1 MLYAFGP
8 YQLDTVG
15 RRLTR
20 EGARDPMPVP
30 DRQIEVLIQLVAHA
44 GQVLSKD
51 ALVEAAWQ
59 DVAVTDN
66 SLEQAIS
73 GLRRAL
79 GIPAGGGRYIE
90 TLARRGYRF
99 AAPVSTIAGRHSDE
113 ALASM
118 LAPYRAFLE
127 GRAALHALDRASVE
141 RATALF
147 DELARTS
154 PDDPAAHLGLAN
166 ALALTLESKRATGAR
181 DEALVARALHHA
193 AEACRLS
200 PASDEAWAALGLVS
214 HHARQREQAVAATR
228 RAVALA
234 PDNWRHQIRLG
245 YVSWGEERL
254 RAARHALRLLPAF
267 PLAHWLAATVHI
279 ARQAL
284 TPAER
289 ELVAGA
295 AAQDSQPQG
304 APFPSSG
311 LHLLLGLVR
320 LAQGDA
326 EEGLREFDRELACR
340 HVSSIYSREACAN
353 SWCAIGAVRLRRAD
367 RDGALAAFDQAAAA
381 VPGHSIPIA
390 VRAALD
396 GSRVLLDERLEQ
408 LRSREQTM
416 EAALA
421 EATCDTVAGNAAAA
435 EAVVR
440 AALERSPVDSSGW
453 AIPVDPLLAV
463 ATHAPLWDPVLAL
476 LRSRAA

>member
-8 YQLDTVG
+8 YRLDTVG
-15 RRLTR
+15 RRLVR
-20 EGARDPMPVP
+20 EGAPEPLPLP
-30 DRQIEVLIQLVAHA
+30 DRQIEILIQLVAHP

-51 ALVEAAWQ
+51 ALVQAAWK

-79 GIPAGGGRYIE
+79 GATEGGGRYID

-99 AAPVSTIAGRHSDE
+99 AADVSTIAGRHSDE

-127 GRAALHALDRASVE
+127 GRSALEAMDRASVD
-141 RATALF
+141 RATVLF
-147 DELARTS
+147 DELARAS

-166 ALALTLESKRATGAR
+166 ALTLTLESKRATGAR
-181 DEALVARALHHA
+181 DAALVARALHHA
-193 AEACRLS
+193 AEACRLN

-214 HHARQREQAVAATR
+214 HHARQREQAVAAAR
-228 RAVALA
+228 HAVSLA

-254 RAARHALRLLPAF
+254 RAAHQALRLLPGF

-284 TPAER
+284 TAAER

-295 AAQDSQPQG
+295 ATQDSQPQG

-320 LAQGDA
+320 LARGD
-326 EEGLREFDRELACR
+326 EEEALREFDRELACE
-340 HVSSIYSREACAN
+340 HTGSIYAREACAN
-353 SWCAIGAVRLRRAD
+353 SWCAIGAVRFRRGD
-367 RDGALAAFDQAAAA
+367 RAEALAAFDRAAAA
-381 VPGHSIPIA
+381 LPGHSIPIA
-390 VRAALD
+390 VRAAFD
-396 GSRVLLDERLEQ
+396 GSRALLDERLVQ
-408 LRSREQTM
+408 LRAGGQSM
-416 EAALA
+416 EAALT
-421 EATCDTVAGNAAAA
+421 EAAFDTVGSNATAA

-440 AALERSPVDSSGW
+440 AALERSPTDSSGW
-453 AIPVDPLLAV
+453 GIPVDPLLAV
-463 ATHAPLWDPVLAL
+463 GTHAPLWDPVLAL